1 MVEPIKTVDMVR
13 SIREAHYARIKDLS
27 PEEKIRFF
35 REKARTLHA
44 ELGEPEEF
52 SQSPAPTPT
61 RRRASKG

>member
-1 MVEPIKTVDMVR
+1 MVELIKTVDMVR

-35 REKARTLHA
+35 REKARALHA

-52 SQSPAPTPT
+52 PQNPTSAPDAQA
-61 RRRASKG
+61 RR